1 MKPKRHIQ
9 TSNKSDTG
17 RPTFDS
23 ADIYELESVK
33 NQVIEDRYKPNNTSF
48 EIKAYE
54 RMIAQIEEYQMQFVT
69 SHYYLNGKFP
79 EGTKEIISYIP
90 KPEIHNHTKVEI
102 GIEGWNE
109 LEIKIGITDVVFR
122 NRNTNRN
129 EFRLLKKLKWVK
141 NHRVGILRTLASEPV
156 LKHSSFISTSR
167 NVKIPKWQSIRTAKN
182 KVLNDLRSLFPDL
195 PYDTAIEYDYSK
207 KGYTTPI
214 KITLLDA
221 DERVVALNEKLQRKA
236 LKRTG
241 TTYSKPFNDNRD
253 DKAMQEQIRKDNLQ
267 AYIEEQK
274 IEQTDERQV
283 LIDED

>member
-1 MKPKRHIQ
+1 M
-9 TSNKSDTG
+9 
-17 RPTFDS
+17 
-23 ADIYELESVK
+23 
-33 NQVIEDRYKPNNTSF
+33 
-48 EIKAYE
+48 
-54 RMIAQIEEYQMQFVT
+54 
-69 SHYYLNGKFP
+69 
-79 EGTKEIISYIP
+79 
-90 KPEIHNHTKVEI
+90 
-102 GIEGWNE
+102 
-109 LEIKIGITDVVFR
+109 
-122 NRNTNRN
+122 
-129 EFRLLKKLKWVK
+129 
-141 NHRVGILRTLASEPV
+141 
-156 LKHSSFISTSR
+156 
-167 NVKIPKWQSIRTAKN
+167 KIPKWQSIKTAKN

-195 PYDTAIEYDYSK
+195 SYDTAIEYDYSK
-207 KGYTTPI
+207 KGYTTLI